1 MNPEESVPKPLDWFP
16 IVKRHIE
23 RLPVRM
29 HTESYKIVNKELADR
44 GLTYTDLANTLESQR
59 LIIESDLHEL
69 IEYYSEDYFNHRR
82 QDRD

>member
-1 MNPEESVPKPLDWFP
+1 MNPEERTPKPLDWFP

-29 HTESYKIVNKELADR
+29 HAESYNIVNKELGDR
-44 GLTYTDLANTLESQR
+44 GLTYTALSDMLESRR
-59 LIIESDLHEL
+59 LMIEVDLHEL